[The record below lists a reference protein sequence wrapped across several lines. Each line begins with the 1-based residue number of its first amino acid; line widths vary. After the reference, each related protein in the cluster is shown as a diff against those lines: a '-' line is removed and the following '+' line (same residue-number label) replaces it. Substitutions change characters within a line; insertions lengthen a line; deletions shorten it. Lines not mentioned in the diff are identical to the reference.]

1 MRDANTPDHAEPT
14 AWEVKLQT
22 LLAEV
27 DGIATELEGQPAQ
40 LLTLLRQIEAL
51 HRRIQDGPFRTSL
64 PADRHQFFTLLQAM
78 ETSGGWPYIPRL
90 QLRTFLDLLDRGDI
104 DLAATRLPEAPS
116 QDVARDALSPDPDGD
131 GGQ

>member
-1 MRDANTPDHAEPT
+1 MRDANPHDNPEPR
-14 AWEVKLQT
+14 AWEPRLQAM
-22 LLAEV
+22 LADV
-27 DGIATELEGQPAQ
+27 DAIAADLEDQPEQ

-90 QLRTFLDLLDRGDI
+90 QLRTFLDLLERDDQELPL
-104 DLAATRLPEAPS
+104 DLAQEACGA
-116 QDVARDALSPDPDGD
+116 QAVFAGD
-131 GGQ
+131 GANSK

>member
-1 MRDANTPDHAEPT
+1 MRDASPHVNPEPS
-14 AWEVKLQT
+14 AWEARLQA

-27 DGIATELEGQPAQ
+27 DAIAADLEDQPAP

-90 QLRTFLDLLDRGDI
+90 QLRTFLDMLERDD
-104 DLAATRLPEAPS
+104 
-116 QDVARDALSPDPDGD
+116 QDQLQGPDQDAG
-131 GGQ
+131 GGQPLIAADEADSK

>member
-1 MRDANTPDHAEPT
+1 MRDANPHDNPEPR
-14 AWEVKLQT
+14 AWEPRLQA
-22 LLAEV
+22 LLADV
-27 DGIATELEGQPAQ
+27 DAIAADLEDQPEQ

-90 QLRTFLDLLDRGDI
+90 QLRTFLDLLERDDQELPLG
-104 DLAATRLPEAPS
+104 LAQEACGA
-116 QDVARDALSPDPDGD
+116 QAVIAGD
-131 GGQ
+131 GADSK

>member
-1 MRDANTPDHAEPT
+1 MRDANSHDNPEPS
-14 AWEVKLQT
+14 AWEARLQA
-22 LLAEV
+22 LLADV
-27 DGIATELEGQPAQ
+27 DAIAADLEGQSAP

-90 QLRTFLDLLDRGDI
+90 QLRTFLDMLEPDDQDRPLGPDRE
-104 DLAATRLPEAPS
+104 AAGGEP
-116 QDVARDALSPDPDGD
+116 VMARDESDSK
-131 GGQ
+131 

>member
-1 MRDANTPDHAEPT
+1 MRDASPHDNPEPS
-14 AWEVKLQT
+14 AWEARLQA

-27 DGIATELEGQPAQ
+27 DAIAADLEGQPAP

-90 QLRTFLDLLDRGDI
+90 QLRTFLDMLERDDQELPLGPD
-104 DLAATRLPEAPS
+104 PEAGGAEP
-116 QDVARDALSPDPDGD
+116 VIAGD
-131 GGQ
+131 GADSK

>member
-1 MRDANTPDHAEPT
+1 MRDASPHDNPEPS
-14 AWEVKLQT
+14 AWEARLQA

-27 DGIATELEGQPAQ
+27 DAIAADLEDQPAP

-90 QLRTFLDLLDRGDI
+90 QLRTFLDMLERDDQELPLGPD
-104 DLAATRLPEAPS
+104 PEAGG
-116 QDVARDALSPDPDGD
+116 ADAMIAGD
-131 GGQ
+131 GADSK

>member
-1 MRDANTPDHAEPT
+1 MRDASPHDNPEPS
-14 AWEVKLQT
+14 AWEARLQA
-22 LLAEV
+22 LLADV
-27 DGIATELEGQPAQ
+27 DAIAADLEGQPAP

-90 QLRTFLDLLDRGDI
+90 QLRTFLDMLEGEDQE
-104 DLAATRLPEAPS
+104 LPQGPNK
-116 QDVARDALSPDPDGD
+116 DPGASEPLIAGD
-131 GGQ
+131 GVDSK

>member
-1 MRDANTPDHAEPT
+1 MRDASPHDNPEPK
-14 AWEVKLQT
+14 AWEARLQA
-22 LLAEV
+22 LLADV
-27 DGIATELEGQPAQ
+27 DAIAADLEGQSAP

-90 QLRTFLDLLDRGDI
+90 QLRTFLDLLQ
-104 DLAATRLPEAPS
+104 PEAP
-116 QDVARDALSPDPDGD
+116 VEPDPSPGSDDCGD
-131 GGQ
+131 APSNPLAA

>member
-1 MRDANTPDHAEPT
+1 MRDASPHDNPEPS
-14 AWEVKLQT
+14 AWEARLQA

-27 DGIATELEGQPAQ
+27 DAIAADLEGQPAP

-90 QLRTFLDLLDRGDI
+90 QLRTFLDLLERDDQ
-104 DLAATRLPEAPS
+104 DLPLGPDPEAGN
-116 QDVARDALSPDPDGD
+116 ADPVIAKDEAD
-131 GGQ
+131 SK

>member
-1 MRDANTPDHAEPT
+1 MRDANTPNQQEQT
-14 AWEVKLQT
+14 AWEVR
-22 LLAEV
+22 LLALLSEV
-27 DGIATELEGQPAQ
+27 DGMATELEGQPAP

-90 QLRTFLDLLDRGDI
+90 QLRTFLDLLEREEQEPALNQDSDGATNQPLI
-104 DLAATRLPEAPS
+104 AANETDS
-116 QDVARDALSPDPDGD
+116 K
-131 GGQ
+131 

>member
-1 MRDANTPDHAEPT
+1 MRDANPHDNPEPR
-14 AWEVKLQT
+14 AWEARLQS
-22 LLAEV
+22 LLADV
-27 DGIATELEGQPAQ
+27 DAIAADLEGQSAP

-90 QLRTFLDLLDRGDI
+90 QLRTFLDMLERDDQ
-104 DLAATRLPEAPS
+104 DLPQGPE
-116 QDVARDALSPDPDGD
+116 RDAADADPVIAKDEAD
-131 GGQ
+131 SK

>member
-1 MRDANTPDHAEPT
+1 MRDASPHDNPAPP
-14 AWEVKLQT
+14 AWEVKLQA
-22 LLAEV
+22 LLSEV
-27 DGIATELEGQPAQ
+27 DGLATELDGQPAP

-90 QLRTFLDLLDRGDI
+90 QLRTFLDLLDREELDRQGFEPSDQDGGI
-104 DLAATRLPEAPS
+104 PLEPEA
-116 QDVARDALSPDPDGD
+116 DDGK
-131 GGQ
+131 

>member
-1 MRDANTPDHAEPT
+1 MRDANPHDNPEPR
-14 AWEVKLQT
+14 AWEPRLQA
-22 LLAEV
+22 LLADV
-27 DGIATELEGQPAQ
+27 DAIAADLEDQPEQ

-90 QLRTFLDLLDRGDI
+90 QLRTFLDMLERDDQDLLLGPD
-104 DLAATRLPEAPS
+104 
-116 QDVARDALSPDPDGD
+116 QDSG
-131 GGQ
+131 GGQPLIAGDEADSK

>member
-1 MRDANTPDHAEPT
+1 MRDASSLDNPEALALE
-14 AWEVKLQT
+14 AKLQA
-22 LLAEV
+22 LLADV
-27 DGIATELEGQPAQ
+27 DAIAADLEGQPAQ

-90 QLRTFLDLLDRGDI
+90 QLRTFLDMLERDDQELPLG
-104 DLAATRLPEAPS
+104 LAQEAS
-116 QDVARDALSPDPDGD
+116 GAEAVIAGD
-131 GGQ
+131 GPDSK

>member
-1 MRDANTPDHAEPT
+1 MRDASPHDNPEPS
-14 AWEVKLQT
+14 AWEARLQA
-22 LLAEV
+22 LLAEM
-27 DGIATELEGQPAQ
+27 DAIAADLEGQPAP

-90 QLRTFLDLLDRGDI
+90 QLRTFLDMLERDDQE
-104 DLAATRLPEAPS
+104 LPLG
-116 QDVARDALSPDPDGD
+116 QDPEPGGADPVIAEDGAD
-131 GGQ
+131 SK

>member
-1 MRDANTPDHAEPT
+1 MRDASSLDNPEALALE
-14 AWEVKLQT
+14 AKLQA
-22 LLAEV
+22 LLADV
-27 DGIATELEGQPAQ
+27 DAIAADLEGQPAQ

-90 QLRTFLDLLDRGDI
+90 QLRTFLDMLERDD
-104 DLAATRLPEAPS
+104 
-116 QDVARDALSPDPDGD
+116 QDQPQGPDQDAG
-131 GGQ
+131 GGQPLIAADEADSK